1 MKAIKAVYYLL
12 SQSESITASIYPQRI
27 PEGSSLPA
35 IALSQIS
42 RISNDTKK
50 EYSKSDESRV
60 QITIVSE
67 TATAAYDLA
76 DSVRSAMRAEVPN
89 SYNTVLVQNISFD
102 NEITDQDDDADEQG
116 LFMVVQD
123 YLIMYST
130 VGVSLGSL
138 LKEDGSF
145 LLLESGDQISL

>member
-12 SQSESITASIYPQRI
+12 SQSESITANIYPQRI

-50 EYSKSDESRV
+50 EYSKSDESRI

-67 TATAAYDLA
+67 TATAAYELA
-76 DSVRSAMRAEVPN
+76 DLVRSEMRAAVPN
-89 SYNTVLVQNISFD
+89 SYNSVLIQNIEFD
-102 NEITDQDDDADEQG
+102 NEITDQDDDGDEQG
-116 LFMVVQD
+116 LFMVIQD
-123 YLIMYST
+123 YLIMYAN
-130 VGVSLGSL
+130 V
-138 LKEDGSF
+138 
-145 LLLESGDQISL
+145 